1 MKRQVTGWE
10 KILKIHISDK
20 ELVSSIHKQVIP
32 PIIKKNVNGNR
43 LNRIFHKK
51 DIQIA
56 NKLYEKML

>member
-1 MKRQVTGWE
+1 MKTQVTGWE
-10 KILKIHISDK
+10 KIFTIHISDK
-20 ELVSSIHKQVIP
+20 ELVSSIHKQVIA

-43 LNRIFHKK
+43 LNSIFHKK